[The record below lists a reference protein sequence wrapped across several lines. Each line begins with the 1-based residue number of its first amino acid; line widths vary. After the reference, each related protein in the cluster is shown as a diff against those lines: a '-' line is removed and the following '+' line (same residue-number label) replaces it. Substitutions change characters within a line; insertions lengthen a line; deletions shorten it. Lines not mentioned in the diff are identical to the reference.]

1 MRRPRNLTPCYSML
15 DARGIPDETARNV
28 TLQSGAMGCAPKN
41 WVFPEM
47 PVCAQM
53 TSLRLPSLVIAEPD
67 AAGAYRK
74 TTFSQP
80 PGGGVETTQD

>member
-1 MRRPRNLTPCYSML
+1 MRRPRSFTPCNSML

-28 TLQSGAMGCAPKN
+28 NLQSGAMDCAPQN
-41 WVFPEM
+41 CVLPEM
-47 PVCAQM
+47 PVGALM

-67 AAGAYRK
+67 ATGAYRK
-74 TTFSQP
+74 TQFSQP